1 MESVK
6 VPEKRCNVFGESVRV
21 NADRKARVE
30 KRYRKARMNFARAK
44 AEKVLAELREVI
56 DKAKVSEHAPNG
68 AEIATYASRDT
79 ADRE

>member
-6 VPEKRCNVFGESVRV
+6 VPEKRCNVFGEPVRV

-44 AEKVLAELREVI
+44 AEAAGLLGCASAE
-56 DKAKVSEHAPNG
+56 
-68 AEIATYASRDT
+68 RDQS
-79 ADRE
+79 